1 MSILTY
7 EQMKAIIDG
16 GGSVSL
22 HGRLISEVKH
32 LPTQAELAVGNPA
45 AEKAALS
52 DLQAQLA
59 ELQAQIA
66 LLQPKAKR
74 KAADDKPDG
83 DQQPEPP
90 KE

>member
-1 MSILTY
+1 MTY
-7 EQMKAIIDG
+7 DEMKAIIERG
-16 GGSVSL
+16 CSVAY
-22 HGRLISEVKH
+22 HGQIISRVQD
-32 LPTQAELAVGNPA
+32 LPSPATLAKGNPD
-45 AEKAALS
+45 AEKAVLS

-66 LLQPKAKR
+66 VLQPKAKR

-83 DQQPEPP
+83 EQTPEPP